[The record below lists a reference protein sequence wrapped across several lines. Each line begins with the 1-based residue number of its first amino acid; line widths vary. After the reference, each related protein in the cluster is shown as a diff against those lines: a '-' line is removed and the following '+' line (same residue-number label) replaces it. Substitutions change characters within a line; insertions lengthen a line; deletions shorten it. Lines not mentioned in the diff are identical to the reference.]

1 MSKEV
6 LSLKGLYQFLFVK
19 DYPTFSNGII
29 SKNKKVGLT
38 LTKFWQ
44 ENLLIDFRNLKYG
57 RMIWRTEGGRNRYI
71 SEFCNRSE
79 RISFYDAYINEWGNM
94 VNQDV
99 MLRQI
104 SQFSRFLVDRD
115 YDYDVFVQKL
125 GAYIKMLGEM
135 DDQFTLEA
143 ENYFKEALADRKYL
157 EEFGARGQAFFCGW
171 VLTLLMLHAMAGNG
185 EGESAL
191 RQFRKSQEISLRELA
206 KMFVKAQKPGKR
218 EVKFLT
224 TKNSEICREALDG
237 RHFFGREEE
246 LFELLDMLKVGGKY
260 LISGIGG
267 IGKTELMR
275 QLLHSTIEEGLAD
288 CICIIQYEGSMAD
301 SLIRAFGCTHNGEKE
316 IKLQEALAVIHMHAD
331 EKILIFVDNVSHSME
346 EDKDIEQLL
355 KLPATV
361 FMTSRYK
368 KMKGF
373 ESYPV
378 KPISKNAG
386 ALIFRDNYA
395 LPINNTDKKLL
406 DNLLEKDIWRHTLTL
421 RLLGKAARAKNWSL
435 QELLKQLDADGKA
448 FGLDKQNGYENL
460 RQLYRQIYNLSGVEA
475 HMNRFLQM
483 FALLPY
489 RSYSMDF
496 IHNFLRDFLGEES
509 NVRESVEQLWES
521 GWLEKGENGY
531 FMHPFV
537 SECILAKEVPAE
549 EVYPFFDRVIESMN
563 SDSETPFVDAV
574 SRMQITDNAKDL
586 SQEEKDHL
594 MILGKVAQR
603 IVGIPEETYIQIVL
617 LGYYLEMT
625 HVGIPKNI
633 EKQLEVIWNQAGKY
647 SETNR
652 ASVFVALLNCEYK
665 NYEEMEQQY
674 EKLSQMNISEALRE
688 IYKMSLADRI
698 LGNANLDFQWRV
710 AKDNWDVKNSISV
723 RSSGAYMMA
732 MLYGM
737 QSNVDDMLSTLQ
749 EGMTLWKDNACDNN
763 EVRKRLKL
771 NLAHLYSM
779 LGRHEESE
787 QLLKDWDE
795 ESENSIY
802 MRYSILLTK
811 GIALRDRGAQGFG
824 IKELEKTLELAEV
837 LYVNN
842 AEGELFIAL
851 SELALAYHRMKCY
864 EKAIHFYLRA
874 YKFVEKTVCVEISKH
889 RLHNNLGVVYFECDR
904 LEEAQEQFIQAYEMG
919 KELGGLA
926 QAEPANNLSKVWGK
940 LGDKDKEL
948 QYIEEALPIMEH
960 FYGSEHPK
968 VVDAK
973 KRREDITGK

>member
-6 LSLKGLYQFLFVK
+6 LSLKGLYQFIFVK

-135 DDQFTLEA
+135 DDEFTREA

-316 IKLQEALAVIHMHAD
+316 IKLQEALAVVHMHAD

-346 EDKDIEQLL
+346 EDNDIEQLL

-509 NVRESVEQLWES
+509 NVQESVEQLWES

-531 FMHPFV
+531 SMHPFV
-537 SECILAKEVPAE
+537 SECILVKEVPME
-549 EVYPFFDRVIESMN
+549 EVYPFFDRVMESMN
-563 SDSETPFVDAV
+563 SGSETPFVDAV
-574 SRMQITDNAKDL
+574 SRMELTDSIQDL
-586 SQEEKDHL
+586 SQEEKNYL

-603 IVGIPEETYIQIVL
+603 TVGVPKETYIQIVL
-617 LGYYLEMT
+617 AGYF
-625 HVGIPKNI
+625 
-633 EKQLEVIWNQAGKY
+633 LEVVNVGAQSVGKQIEELWSHADQY
-647 SETNR
+647 SEFHK
-652 ASVFVALLNCEYK
+652 VCIFIALLNS
-665 NYEEMEQQY
+665 NYSNYDEMELQY
-674 EKLSQMNISEALRE
+674 EKILQMNIPELLRDLC
-688 IYKMSLADRI
+688 KLTLGSRI
-698 LGNANLDFQWRV
+698 LGGANLDFQWRV
-710 AKDNWDVKNSISV
+710 AKDNWDEKNSIAV
-723 RSSGAYMMA
+723 RSNGAYMLA
-732 MLYGM
+732 MIYGL
-737 QSNVDDMLSTLQ
+737 QGNIDGIVSSLQ
-749 EGMTLWKDNACDNN
+749 EGLELWKDNACDNN
-763 EVRKRLKL
+763 ETRKRLRL
-771 NLAHLYSM
+771 NLAHVYSM
-779 LGRHEESE
+779 LGKHAEAE
-787 QLLKDWDE
+787 QSLKEWDE
-795 ESENSIY
+795 TIETSIY
-802 MRYSILLTK
+802 MKFSLLMIK

-824 IKELEKTLELAEV
+824 VKELEEAMKLAEI
-837 LYVNN
+837 LYVNYIPS
-842 AEGELFIAL
+842 ELGAAA
-851 SELALAYHRMKCY
+851 SELALAYHRTKRY
-864 EKAIHFYLRA
+864 EEAIHLYLRA
-874 YKFVEKTVCVEISKH
+874 YKYVEEFDNSEMLRH
-889 RLHNNLGVVYFECDR
+889 RVLNNLGVLYLECDR

-973 KRREDITGK
+973 KRREEITGK